1 MFEIS
6 FPKYVRFN
14 FPHEHLGVRE
24 GLRANLCKKYTN
36 KPFNSFSKVHTNLTM
51 LKYWKR
57 MYLQEVFLD
66 RWNERWGSHWR
77 GEGGGSLNHTTLY
90 LPKKKNCDWW
100 NKPKEKKQA
109 CNTKIIS
116 YRNSIMIGK
125 GTGQLNI
132 TLIPFRETIFLKKL

>member
-51 LKYWKR
+51 RKYWKR
-57 MYLQEVFLD
+57 MYLQEVFFRPVKWEMGLTLAG
-66 RWNERWGSHWR
+66 RR
-77 GEGGGSLNHTTLY
+77 GSLNHTTLY

-100 NKPKEKKQA
+100 NNPKEKKQA

-116 YRNSIMIGK
+116 YRNSIMIEK

-132 TLIPFRETIFLKKL
+132 TLIPFRETIFLNKL